1 MSRLMR
7 VGSVMMRNAMRQ
19 RAHRGAVGVDRLGT
33 GAHGGHYEAAA
44 HGVKGPRAAGWRPQT
59 A

>member
-1 MSRLMR
+1 MSRVMR

-33 GAHGGHYEAAA
+33 GAHGSHYEPAAR
-44 HGVKGPRAAGWRPQT
+44 GVKSAHAAGWRPQT